1 MYDCLIIGGGL
12 AGLTAAIYT
21 ARAGLSTAVIEGEQC
36 GGQAVMAD
44 LVENYPGFVG
54 SGYELAEKTEQQ
66 AENVGVEIIYD
77 EIESVDFEGKVKKA
91 VGFENSYEG
100 KFVIV
105 ATGAK
110 HKRAGFQGEENFTG
124 AGVSYCAVCDGAF
137 FADMEV
143 AVIGGANTAVSEA
156 IYLSNICKKVY
167 LIYRKD
173 KLRADNTLVERLNT
187 KENVEVLYNTI
198 PVKVDGNDSVEK
210 LITDKGELSV
220 KGVFV
225 AVGFNP
231 STTIFE
237 NKLEL
242 DEYGYIKTDSNLA
255 TNVSGVFAV
264 GDCRTKQLRQMITAA
279 SDGAN
284 AGTVVAKLAERWKNN
299 ETV

>member
-242 DEYGYIKTDSNLA
+242 DEYGYIETDSNLA

-284 AGTVVAKLAERWKNN
+284 AGTVVAKLAERW
-299 ETV
+299 

>member
-198 PVKVDGNDSVEK
+198 PVKVDVNDIVEK
-210 LITDKGELSV
+210 IITDNGELTV

-284 AGTVVAKLAERWKNN
+284 AGTVVAKLAERW
-299 ETV
+299 

>member
-54 SGYELAEKTEQQ
+54 SGYELAEKTQQQ
-66 AENVGVEIIYD
+66 AENVWVEIIYD

-187 KENVEVLYNTI
+187 KENIEVLYNTI

-284 AGTVVAKLAERWKNN
+284 AGTVVAKLAERW
-299 ETV
+299 

>member
-100 KFVIV
+100 KLVIV

-187 KENVEVLYNTI
+187 KGNIEVLYNII
-198 PVKVDGNDSVEK
+198 PVKVDGNDNVEK

-284 AGTVVAKLAERWKNN
+284 AGTVVAKLAERW
-299 ETV
+299 

>member
-1 MYDCLIIGGGL
+1 M
-12 AGLTAAIYT
+12 T
-21 ARAGLSTAVIEGEQC
+21 
-36 GGQAVMAD
+36 
-44 LVENYPGFVG
+44 
-54 SGYELAEKTEQQ
+54 LAEKTEQQ

-77 EIESVDFEGKVKKA
+77 EIESVDFKGKVKKA
-91 VGFENSYEG
+91 IGFENSYEG

-110 HKRAGFQGEENFTG
+110 HKRAGFQGEEDFTG

-167 LIYRKD
+167 LIYRKG
-173 KLRADNTLVERLNT
+173 KLRADSTLVERLNK
-187 KENVEVLYNTI
+187 KENIEVLYNTI
-198 PVKVDGNDSVEK
+198 PVKVDGENSVEK

-225 AVGFNP
+225 AVGFSP
-231 STTIFE
+231 STSIF
-237 NKLEL
+237 KDVLEL
-242 DEYGYIKTDSNLA
+242 DEYGYIKTDSDLA
-255 TNVSGVFAV
+255 TNVGGVFAV

-284 AGTVVAKLAERWKNN
+284 AGTVVAKLAERW
-299 ETV
+299 

>member
-187 KENVEVLYNTI
+187 KGNIEVLYNII
-198 PVKVDGNDSVEK
+198 PVKVDGNDNVEK
-210 LITDKGELSV
+210 LIKDKGELSV

-284 AGTVVAKLAERWKNN
+284 AGTVVAKLAERW
-299 ETV
+299 

>member
-77 EIESVDFEGKVKKA
+77 EIESVDFKGKVKKA
-91 VGFENSYEG
+91 IGFENSYEG

-110 HKRAGFQGEENFTG
+110 HKRAGFQGEEDFTG

-137 FADMEV
+137 FTDMEV

-167 LIYRKD
+167 LIYRKG
-173 KLRADNTLVERLNT
+173 KLRADSTLVERLNK
-187 KENVEVLYNTI
+187 KENIEVLYNTI
-198 PVKVDGNDSVEK
+198 PVKVDGENSVEK
-210 LITDKGELSV
+210 LITDKGKLSV

-225 AVGFNP
+225 AVGVSP
-231 STTIFE
+231 STSIF
-237 NKLEL
+237 KDVLEL
-242 DEYGYIKTDSNLA
+242 DEYGYIKTDSDLA
-255 TNVSGVFAV
+255 TNVGGVFAV

-284 AGTVVAKLAERWKNN
+284 AGTVVAKLAERW
-299 ETV
+299 

>member
-44 LVENYPGFVG
+44 LVENSPGFVG

-77 EIESVDFEGKVKKA
+77 EIESVDFKGKVKKA
-91 VGFENSYEG
+91 IGFENSYEG

-110 HKRAGFQGEENFTG
+110 HKRAGFQGEEDFTG

-137 FADMEV
+137 FTDMEV

-167 LIYRKD
+167 LIYRKG
-173 KLRADNTLVERLNT
+173 KLRADSTLVERLNK
-187 KENVEVLYNTI
+187 KENIEVLYNTI
-198 PVKVDGNDSVEK
+198 PVKVDGENSVEK

-225 AVGFNP
+225 AVGFSP
-231 STTIFE
+231 STSIF
-237 NKLEL
+237 KDVLEL
-242 DEYGYIKTDSNLA
+242 DEYGYIKTDSDLA
-255 TNVSGVFAV
+255 TNVGGVFAV

-284 AGTVVAKLAERWKNN
+284 AGTVVAKLAERW
-299 ETV
+299 